1 LELEFVYNDE
11 RYLKCRK
18 FKDGARGEIHA
29 SLGKGEAEIHTRV
42 KPMATEQALA
52 EAFFF

>member
-18 FKDGARGEIHA
+18 FKDGSYGEIHA
-29 SLGKGEAEIHTRV
+29 SLGKGEIEIYTRV